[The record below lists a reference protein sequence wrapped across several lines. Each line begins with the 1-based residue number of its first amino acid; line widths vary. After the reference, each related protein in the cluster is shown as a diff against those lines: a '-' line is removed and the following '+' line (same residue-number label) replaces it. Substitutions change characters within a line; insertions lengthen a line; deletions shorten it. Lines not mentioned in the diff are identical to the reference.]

1 MKVESE
7 TLWAAVRLGEDSGL
21 ELKEVR
27 FRGAKVSAPRRDA
40 LADELA
46 AFANAGGGRLVLG
59 VRDDRT
65 PQSLTPHELDAL
77 LDFVTGIF
85 EDSINVLALYP
96 NKTYL
101 EARTDAFGHADFTLH
116 SELPMTVLCAAPG
129 FGAKVARDH
138 GPHGALELRM
148 AQLVGGGLLIIA
160 NRTGHLPGIK
170 GRLNP
175 ILDTWIEPICTR
187 TTSPSMMV
195 CGSRC
200 ISPWTSRFG

>member
-1 MKVESE
+1 M
-7 TLWAAVRLGEDSGL
+7 
-21 ELKEVR
+21 
-27 FRGAKVSAPRRDA
+27 
-40 LADELA
+40 
-46 AFANAGGGRLVLG
+46 
-59 VRDDRT
+59 RDDRT

-129 FGAKVARDH
+129 VGAKVARDH

-148 AQLVGGGLLIIA
+148 AQLVAGGSLIIA

-175 ILDTWIEPICTR
+175 ILDNLDRTYLYADNVAVNDGAQQPVHFALDEPVRLTDANGVSATVWFR
-187 TTSPSMMV
+187 EMLGASAV
-195 CGSRC
+195 FDY
-200 ISPWTSRFG
+200 RFEND